1 MMGASAVLE
10 MRMDMD
16 GLQRALEEAVKRGQ
30 NLEPP
35 MKHWAREKRFE
46 IREAIEAGR
55 GMPPLSPRTIQNYQ
69 SLDRR
74 DATFRKSGE
83 VRASAVAKLA
93 REGKKLAGL
102 KDWAVKKYGEG
113 GIPAGLQRRFDN
125 YEKKVARI
133 NKKSAKLQEAEV
145 VPLSQLRHHGDDV
158 KVVIVRD
165 QNKNRARIISPGYDG
180 SINVAFPSDL
190 RKVGRTF
197 TVAASAVT
205 KVKSGGYRIAKSG
218 IRSRRSTIRLLGRV
232 PDTLYGKTA
241 KQGDHYIVV
250 VGSRW
255 KKDGIHND
263 GDGHVPK
270 REHVSLTAGDVER
283 LKRLITDY
291 SLKPLRAS
299 A

>member
-1 MMGASAVLE
+1 MLE

-16 GLQRALEEAVKRGQ
+16 GLQRALEAAVKRGQ

-35 MKHWAREKRFE
+35 MKHWAREKRAD
-46 IREAIEAGR
+46 IRETIEAGR
-55 GMPPLSPRTIQNYQ
+55 GMPPLSPRTVQNYQ

-74 DATFRKSGE
+74 DSMFRRSG
-83 VRASAVAKLA
+83 VIRASALAKLA

-102 KDWAVKKYGEG
+102 KEWAAKKYGEAG
-113 GIPAGLQRRFDN
+113 VPAGLQRKFDN

-133 NKKSAKLQEAEV
+133 NKKSVALQAADPV
-145 VPLSQLRHHGDDV
+145 RLADLKHHGEGV

-165 QNKNRARIISPGYDG
+165 KNKNRARIISPGYDG

-197 TVAASAVT
+197 TVAESAVT
-205 KVKSGGYRIAKSG
+205 KIKTGGYRIAKSG
-218 IRSRRSTIRLLGRV
+218 IKARRSTIRLLGRV

-255 KKDGIHND
+255 RKDGIHNE

-270 REHVSLTAGDVER
+270 REHVTLTGNDVER
-283 LKRLITDY
+283 LKALIVDY
-291 SLKPLRAS
+291 SLKPLRAAS
-299 A
+299 